1 MIKKMIILAAV
12 FLSALAAHAQTAG
25 FVTEMLAAYN
35 ADYGQVSYLSAVYQG
50 FVDETASYDEA
61 FAALKKAGQ
70 LPAAV
75 NKTDTVTMSGLSYM
89 MAELWPV
96 KGGLMF
102 RVTKGASRYA
112 FRQFKADGIIPVDA
126 DPSEKVSGTD
136 VLTMYTACQNK
147 YGSK

>member
-1 MIKKMIILAAV
+1 MKKMIIVSVV
-12 FLSALAAHAQTAG
+12 FLSVLAAHAQTAD
-25 FVTEMLAAYN
+25 FVTEMLSAHG
-35 ADYGQVSYLSAVYQG
+35 ADYGQVSYLSAVYQD

-61 FAALKKAGQ
+61 FTALKNAGQ
-70 LPAAV
+70 LPYGV
-75 NKTDTVTMSGLSYM
+75 NKADTVNMAGLSYM

-102 RVTKGASRYA
+102 RVTKGSPRYA

-136 VLTMYTACQNK
+136 VLTMYTACQNT